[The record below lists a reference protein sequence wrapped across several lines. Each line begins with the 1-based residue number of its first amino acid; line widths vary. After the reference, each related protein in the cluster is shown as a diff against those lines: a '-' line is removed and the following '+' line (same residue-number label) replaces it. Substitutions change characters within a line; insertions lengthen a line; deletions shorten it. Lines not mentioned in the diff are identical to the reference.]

1 MFGGRAHAGVNVRPA
16 VHIPLVPGAP
26 GPVPPSATWTL
37 AQVPG
42 LGGFP
47 QQLSWFKN
55 PSANAGDAR
64 DSGSIPGLGRFPW
77 RREWR
82 LTAVFLPGESHGQR
96 SLVGYSPRGCRES
109 DMTETTWDTPLF
121 SRSVVSDSLRPH
133 GPQHARPPCP
143 SPFPGVY
150 PNSCLLTR

>member
-1 MFGGRAHAGVNVRPA
+1 MCPA

-64 DSGSIPGLGRFPW
+64 DSGSIPGLGRSPV
-77 RREWR
+77 E
-82 LTAVFLPGESHGQR
+82 GNGD
-96 SLVGYSPRGCRES
+96 SLQSSCLENLMDRGAWWATVHKVAE
-109 DMTETTWDTPLF
+109 WDTT
-121 SRSVVSDSLRPH
+121 
-133 GPQHARPPCP
+133 
-143 SPFPGVY
+143 Y
-150 PNSCLLTR
+150 